1 MAAVLDRLDQELSP
15 SEQKQEQTFIT
26 ATTSKLN
33 ENIKEKANQI
43 TEKTSKLKEN
53 IKEKANQI
61 TKYWNNK

>member
-26 ATTSKLN
+26 TT
-33 ENIKEKANQI
+33 
-43 TEKTSKLKEN
+43 TSKLKEN